1 MLQLIAI
8 VIVIEHSPTVKLEN
22 WLCING
28 TSETNCPK
36 KKQKQKQTQHKL
48 VNFVSSNVQLAK
60 SKLVVVLVIQNVHQ
74 VCVERVNILPLNNSN
89 IVQFNILNKL
99 CG

>member
-36 KKQKQKQTQHKL
+36 KTKTKANAAQTR
-48 VNFVSSNVQLAK
+48 QL
-60 SKLVVVLVIQNVHQ
+60 
-74 VCVERVNILPLNNSN
+74 CVEQCSVGQEQACSGPCHTERSSSLRRTGEYPAIE
-89 IVQFNILNKL
+89 QQ
-99 CG
+99 